1 MSLRLKLLLGVSA
14 TAVAFLLFGLVAW
27 STLDATK
34 VNGPAYTEIV
44 QAKDLVAD
52 VLPPPEYIVE
62 SYLVAY
68 QIAGSEDRSEVA
80 ALKDRIGVLHADYET
95 RHEHWTKVLPEGRIR
110 SLLLEDS
117 YRPADRFYSVVEKEL
132 VPAVERGDQTR
143 ALALLNGTVE
153 PLFQEH
159 RAAIDEVV
167 SLANADLAAGE
178 RAVAGLIRA
187 RGTWLAIL
195 AALAVGAMAV
205 LVLMVNRIATNIIG
219 RVGHAVGF
227 ASAMADGDLTRSLDE
242 GPEDEVGRLIRAL
255 NAMGRSFRGMVQEI
269 ISGIQTVA
277 SAATEL
283 SAISGT
289 MSSGVR
295 RINEM
300 AGNMTTAS
308 TQFSGE
314 TSGAAH
320 SMESATV
327 NLNSVATAT
336 EEMSATVA
344 DIAASSE
351 KARSV
356 STEAARQAQ
365 TVSGTMRDL
374 GRAAQEIGHV
384 TETITSIS
392 AQTNLLA
399 LNATIEAARA
409 GAAGKGFAVVANE
422 IKELAQQTTAAT
434 EDIKSRISAIQTST
448 GSAMSD
454 IETITEVIAQ
464 VSEFTTTIAVAI
476 EEQTAVTRDVAA
488 NIAAASSGVQ
498 DSNRRMT
505 QIASGSESIA
515 SDIARVNDGMGQIRE
530 AGEQVDTSAADL
542 SRLAEQLKMVVDRF
556 KVEEMAGAE
565 RPAAARSGRP
575 AGRTTKLQRAA

>member
-27 STLDATK
+27 NTLDATK

-80 ALKDRIGVLHADYET
+80 ALKERIGVLHADYET
-95 RHEHWTKVLPEGRIR
+95 RHEYWTKVLPEGRIR

-117 YRPADRFYSVVEKEL
+117 YRPAGRFYSVVEKEL
-132 VPAVERGDQTR
+132 VPAVERGDQSR
-143 ALALLNGTVE
+143 ALALLHGTVE

-167 SLANADLAAGE
+167 SLADADLAADE

-219 RVGHAVGF
+219 RLGHAVGF
-227 ASAMADGDLTRSLDE
+227 ASAMADGDLTRSLEE
-242 GPEDEVGRLIRAL
+242 GPADEVGRMIRAL

-300 AGNMTTAS
+300 AGNMTSAS

-434 EDIKSRISAIQTST
+434 EDIKSRISAIQSST
-448 GSAMSD
+448 GSAMGD

-464 VSEFTTTIAVAI
+464 VSEFITTIAVAI

-542 SRLAEQLKMVVDRF
+542 SRLAEQLKMVVVRF
-556 KVEEMAGAE
+556 KVEEMAGAG